1 MNKSTRAI
9 ENKIDELEQKVK
21 EPNKAPIAVRH
32 SDGTLTDLE
41 GNSVDG
47 TFTKMCFEFPPEMIE
62 YWGIVEEPYPWDSDN
77 DTPEGNPWV
86 IDNDKANNRE

>member
-9 ENKIDELEQKVK
+9 ENKIEDLEQEVK

-41 GNSVDG
+41 GNPVDG
-47 TFTKMCFEFPPEMIE
+47 TYTDICFEFPPEMIE
-62 YWGIVEEPYPWDSDN
+62 YWGMEDEPYPWDSDN
-77 DTPEGNPWV
+77 TPEGNPWV
-86 IDNDKANNRE
+86 SDNVTS